1 MRAGCVRGSGADGPP
16 TQTHGVG
23 ARFETGDASTPTP
36 PLAKFRL
43 TAPEPSERDI
53 HVACRDLLNLCLAP
67 PAQWAPY
74 PAGVTVLTA
83 QQFAQYSRF
92 GLKRGLPDIWIFWGK
107 IFAIELKRRKG
118 RLSKTRVGR
127 SARGGP
133 RELIG
138 QEDMFPKLLATGAFG
153 AIEVAHS
160 VDEVC
165 ELLDRW
171 QIPRLGGKS
180 WLGGVR
186 PMLNGQQP
194 AGTSEKHVGG
204 DSA

>member
-1 MRAGCVRGSGADGPP
+1 M
-16 TQTHGVG
+16 
-23 ARFETGDASTPTP
+23 
-36 PLAKFRL
+36 
-43 TAPEPSERDI
+43 
-53 HVACRDLLNLCLAP
+53 
-67 PAQWAPY
+67 
-74 PAGVTVLTA
+74 LTA

-92 GLKRGLPDIWIFWGK
+92 GIKRGLPDIWIFWGK

-127 SARGGP
+127 TARGGP

-160 VDEVC
+160 IDEVC

-180 WLGGVR
+180 WLGGVL
-186 PMLNGQQP
+186 PTLNGQRP
-194 AGTSEKHVGG
+194 AETSGKHVGG
-204 DSA
+204 GNG